1 MEISRNFSSAI
12 AINFYKKA
20 LKMTIREVI
29 FSYILRRQNMKE
41 IIVLGVK
48 FTAYAIIACI
58 LGSIA
63 IGSLL
68 V

>member
-1 MEISRNFSSAI
+1 MVKFT
-12 AINFYKKA
+12 KKA
-20 LKMTIREVI
+20 LKMTIREII
-29 FSYILRRQNMKE
+29 FNNILRRQNMKE

-48 FTAYAIIACI
+48 FTAYAMIACI
-58 LGSIA
+58 LGSIV